1 MKGNHKTNNSSAVPI
16 EVTKTRFEINHGN
29 HKYVRTQF
37 PIILAY
43 AVTAHKSQGDS
54 LEEVTIDFTK
64 DLSGKKPYITAG
76 SFYVAITRATK
87 SENVYL
93 KDFDKSYIKVDP
105 KISEK
110 IDAMR
115 KTRPYNFKK
124 ICNEDPIFM
133 KSGEEK
139 LGYLNPIKSGLFV

>member
-1 MKGNHKTNNSSAVPI
+1 MKGNHETNDQDAVPI

-29 HKYVRTQF
+29 HKYVRSQF
-37 PIILAY
+37 PMILAY

-54 LEEVTIDFTK
+54 LEEVTIDFTPDK
-64 DLSGKKPYITAG
+64 SGKKPYIIAG

-93 KDFDKSYIKVDP
+93 KDFDKSYIKVKP
-105 KISEK
+105 IIAEK

-115 KTRPYNFKK
+115 LTKPYKFKK
-124 ICNEDPIFM
+124 I
-133 KSGEEK
+133 
-139 LGYLNPIKSGLFV
+139 